1 MYMYHLHTHTCTH
14 THTLSHTHTHTHT
27 HTRTHTHTHTQQCLQ
42 CHQYF
47 CSTCVRPM
55 SSPYRCKRCEVFLA
69 PVMERRQLEQ
79 LSKRDLSYYTRS
91 RCILVPREAVK
102 TQLVEIILH
111 RQATDLNAR
120 ASRALEQIREPPRH
134 SAVGSNTAGQTGS
147 ATAQTGSTAD
157 QTRSRTG
164 QTQAS
169 NGGGGGG
176 GGAFADGGHT
186 GSAGV
191 TAEQVRAEVK
201 RQKVRFNPP
210 RPAPALNT
218 SDSILSLTPEL
229 LTFAG

>member
-1 MYMYHLHTHTCTH
+1 
-14 THTLSHTHTHTHT
+14 
-27 HTRTHTHTHTQQCLQ
+27 
-42 CHQYF
+42 
-47 CSTCVRPM
+47 M
-55 SSPYRCKRCEVFLA
+55 SSPYRCKRCDVFLA

-169 NGGGGGG
+169 NGSGGG

-186 GSAGV
+186 GSASV

-201 RQKVRFNPP
+201 RQKVRFNPSVILTL
-210 RPAPALNT
+210 APAFNT
-218 SDSILSLTPEL
+218 SDSILSLSPEL